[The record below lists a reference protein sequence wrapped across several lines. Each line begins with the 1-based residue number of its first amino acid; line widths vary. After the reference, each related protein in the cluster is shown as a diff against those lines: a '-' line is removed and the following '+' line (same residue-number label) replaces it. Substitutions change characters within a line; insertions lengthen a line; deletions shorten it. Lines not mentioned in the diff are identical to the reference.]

1 MWRDSING
9 IDRHHRHHHQ
19 NTYFVASKEI
29 MYLPQNTLAQQQHFL
44 FFFKWIYMTWSSC
57 SPFSYKLEF
66 SKHHSYLPFLPSL
79 SSPSFLRVPQT
90 NVEKEERFVCIQKN
104 TTSNL
109 ISYAYKR
116 VYIHFHPKPNFL
128 FFGVLCFSWF
138 YLLIYFL
145 LYYFILP
152 NDVSNCETREQ

>member
-57 SPFSYKLEF
+57 SPFPYKLTF
-66 SKHHSYLPFLPSL
+66 SKHHCYLPFLPSL

-90 NVEKEERFVCIQKN
+90 NVEKEERFVCIQKIQQVISSHMHIN
-104 TTSNL
+104 VYTFIFTQSQTFSFLAFSVSLGFIYLFTFSFTTS
-109 ISYAYKR
+109 
-116 VYIHFHPKPNFL
+116 F
-128 FFGVLCFSWF
+128 CQ
-138 YLLIYFL
+138 
-145 LYYFILP
+145 
-152 NDVSNCETREQ
+152 TM